1 MRSKTR
7 RSRKR
12 KSTRTSEEQD
22 KEEEDPLETL
32 KKTPSASEEIF
43 ERKGWNTMDG
53 SWRNP
58 FDFD

>member
-1 MRSKTR
+1 MGGGTA
-7 RSRKR
+7 
-12 KSTRTSEEQD
+12 EA
-22 KEEEDPLETL
+22 EEEDPLETL

>member
-1 MRSKTR
+1 MPPLAEKAAAADRGGGG
-7 RSRKR
+7 
-12 KSTRTSEEQD
+12 EAEA
-22 KEEEDPLETL
+22 EEEDPLETL